1 MEFVGGYSMERGR
14 MAEKAAYLGILDW
27 IITRQVLIWTRDHMP
42 VRLTMYV
49 SGKNQHGQ
57 ATPKSNLSIPEVP

>member
-1 MEFVGGYSMERGR
+1 